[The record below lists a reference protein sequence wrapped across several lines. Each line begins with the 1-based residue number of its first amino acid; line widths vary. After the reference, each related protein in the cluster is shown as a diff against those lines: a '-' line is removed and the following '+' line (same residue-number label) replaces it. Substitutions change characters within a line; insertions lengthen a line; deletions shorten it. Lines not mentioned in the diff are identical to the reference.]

1 MKKIFIFFSVII
13 ILIVAVVGIA
23 LLLKNKQHQDKL
35 TEESNKPEL
44 ELEIIKP
51 ERDSLNSYSEFSVIS
66 KSKLTLQT
74 TNYTDLRQIEERDGS
89 YYYLLKISNLILGVN
104 QRKVTVVGEGTK
116 AKELEI
122 KINKVGAGLPSG
134 FESIDAV
141 EGTSYII
148 DPSNPLVVVD
158 KKNRL
163 PEDFEPKDIVNLN
176 KDYGLYTFNDAALN
190 RDAAINLKQM
200 WNDLAK
206 ATGEFVTIA
215 SGYRSWADQ
224 YKLYVTNLGVYGE
237 EETDKMSARPGY
249 SEHQLGVT
257 IDIATK
263 EVGYKLIDSFSNTK
277 VAKWL
282 YENSYKYGFA
292 AAYPTGTTGD
302 ENIEFYE
309 PWQFRF
315 IGIDNA
321 KEHKESGKSLNAWLR
336 GR

>member
-1 MKKIFIFFSVII
+1 MKKIFIVFFVII
-13 ILIVAVVGIA
+13 ILIIAVVGIA
-23 LLLKNKQHQDKL
+23 LFMKNKQRQDKL

-44 ELEIIKP
+44 ELEITKA
-51 ERDSLNSYSEFSVIS
+51 ERDSLNSYSEFSIVS

-74 TNYTDLRQIEERDGS
+74 TNYTDLRQIEERDAE
-89 YYYLLKISNLILGVN
+89 YYYLLKVSNLVLGGN
-104 QRKVTVVGEGTK
+104 QRKISLVGEGTK
-116 AKELEI
+116 SKEIEV
-122 KINKVGAGLPSG
+122 KINKLGAGLPSG

-148 DPSNPLVVVD
+148 NPEDPLVVVD
-158 KKNRL
+158 KKHRL
-163 PEDFEPKDIVNLN
+163 PEDFEPQEIVNLN
-176 KDYGLYTFNDAALN
+176 KDYDLYTFNDAMLK

-215 SGYRSWADQ
+215 SGYRSWVDQ
-224 YKLYVTNLGVYGE
+224 YKLYATNLGVYGE
-237 EETDKMSARPGY
+237 EETDKISARPGY

-257 IDIATK
+257 VDIATK
-263 EVGYKLIDSFSNTK
+263 EVGYKLVDSFAGTK

-292 AAYPTGTTGD
+292 AAYPAGTRAD
-302 ENIEFYE
+302 ETIEFYE

-321 KEHKESGKSLNAWLR
+321 REHKESGKSLNSWLR
-336 GR
+336 TK